1 MNNSSASQISR
12 RTSRLAA
19 GAFFA
24 AVMLGAGPAAWA
36 QSAAPGT
43 AARMQS
49 EKATCDG
56 VQQDKAACL
65 REAGA
70 ARQEAG
76 RAGLT
81 TAGPAGNNAN
91 TMERC
96 RLQPAAD
103 QADCMA
109 RIQGGA
115 GNTSTST
122 SGSVMG
128 GGVIRETTTT
138 IPAK

>member
-1 MNNSSASQISR
+1 MNR
-12 RTSRLAA
+12 K
-19 GAFFA
+19 FFA
-24 AVMLGAGPAAWA
+24 HPFANCAATGALSLAVSFGTMPAVWA
-36 QSAAPGT
+36 QAAAPGT
-43 AARMQS
+43 GARMQS
-49 EKATCDG
+49 ELAACDG
-56 VQQDKAACL
+56 VQQDKAACV

-76 RAGLT
+76 RGGLVT
-81 TAGPAGNNAN
+81 PDTSGSSAN

-96 RLQPAAD
+96 RLQPASD

-109 RIQGGA
+109 RIQGGV

-128 GGVIRETTTT
+128 GGVIRETVTTT
-138 IPAK
+138 PAK